1 MFWRRNDPQIFRIIP
16 LQPGYEGHPHAPRK
30 KGIFPV
36 GLLAPSPTWIAEDVD
51 IRGPEIQP
59 LHNVPPSGAH
69 RLVMFRSS
77 LRTDHDRHVMDQRVV
92 KRGRQS
98 NRLRKDCC
106 GPGIGYPMYGFAPPV
121 VSRHLKSG
129 DSTLL

>member
-1 MFWRRNDPQIFRIIP
+1 MLRYLNINAVPRRLGTAVHRKMFWRRNDPQIFRIIP

-59 LHNVPPSGAH
+59 LHNVPPSGADRKSTRLNSSH
-69 RLVMFRSS
+69 RCISYAVFCL
-77 LRTDHDRHVMDQRVV
+77 
-92 KRGRQS
+92 
-98 NRLRKDCC
+98 
-106 GPGIGYPMYGFAPPV
+106 
-121 VSRHLKSG
+121 
-129 DSTLL
+129 